1 MLMLAHVMMSLVL
14 PIVCCVSALSD
25 AGGNYCY
32 YTMIDAMIYKLSD
45 NRSPQ
50 LSARSQTSQFGLSS
64 TKHPIVASDRW
75 INSNYSFTIHRIFWV
90 RTEQSLTIM

>member
-1 MLMLAHVMMSLVL
+1 MLMLLSVMISLVL
-14 PIVCCVSALSD
+14 PGCVYVSAVSD

-50 LSARSQTSQFGLSS
+50 LSAQSQTPQSGLSF

-75 INSNYSFTIHRIFWV
+75 INSNYYFTINQILF
-90 RTEQSLTIM
+90 

>member
-1 MLMLAHVMMSLVL
+1 MFISRVVSIVCVFMLMLALCNDESRVAGL
-14 PIVCCVSALSD
+14 CVSALSD

-50 LSARSQTSQFGLSS
+50 L
-64 TKHPIVASDRW
+64 
-75 INSNYSFTIHRIFWV
+75 
-90 RTEQSLTIM
+90 

>member
-1 MLMLAHVMMSLVL
+1 M
-14 PIVCCVSALSD
+14 SD

-50 LSARSQTSQFGLSS
+50 LSAQSQTPQFGLSF

-75 INSNYSFTIHRIFWV
+75 INSNYLLLYNKPDFILSRI
-90 RTEQSLTIM
+90 EQSRYFCILSPKVLIVAAV

>member
-1 MLMLAHVMMSLVL
+1 MLMLAPCNDESRVAGL
-14 PIVCCVSALSD
+14 CVSTLSD

-50 LSARSQTSQFGLSS
+50 LSVPSQTPQFGLSF

-75 INSNYSFTIHRIFWV
+75 INSNYYNL
-90 RTEQSLTIM
+90 Q